1 MALYL
6 LVTER
11 RFIIHLSQLALI
23 GLTAACS
30 SQQVDPK
37 TLKNP
42 IAATTES
49 LSSGKRLYERFC
61 VECHGPAGHGD
72 GETSKKLA
80 AAGEPRA
87 PDLTDDKWDHGSTDG
102 EIFMDIRDGL
112 GSTMKGLN
120 GKPGISSEDIWHLV
134 NYIRSLAALPNE
146 RGVNTKSTN
155 EDTRGSKN

>member
-6 LVTER
+6 LVR
-11 RFIIHLSQLALI
+11 RFIFGFSMLGLI
-23 GLTAACS
+23 GLVPACS
-30 SQQVDPK
+30 SEQVDPK

-49 LSSGKRLYERFC
+49 LASGKRLYERAC
-61 VECHGPAGHGD
+61 AECHGSTGHGD

-102 EIFMDIRDGL
+102 EIFVDIRDGL

-120 GKPGISSEDIWHLV
+120 GKPGVGSEDIWHLV
-134 NYIRSLAALPNE
+134 NYIRSLA
-146 RGVNTKSTN
+146 V
-155 EDTRGSKN
+155 KN